1 MKSSLSVRPV
11 FHWTARRIKG
21 HFVVCFIA
29 FLLLRTLEL
38 ILRVKEEKVSSER
51 VKEALRE
58 MVVTEL
64 SIEGRKCYLRHKL
77 SEFQK
82 RIMRIVK
89 AKVPENLTVV
99 EDFSI

>member
-1 MKSSLSVRPV
+1 MRPV
-11 FHWTARRIKG
+11 FHWTERRIKG

-58 MVVTEL
+58 MVVTDVVQKMMVL
-64 SIEGRKCYLRHKL
+64 KIRMLIFQWVRK
-77 SEFQK
+77 
-82 RIMRIVK
+82 I
-89 AKVPENLTVV
+89 N
-99 EDFSI
+99 